1 MSASDGAAD
10 KSRPD
15 PAGENPGEPLGEIRN
30 GWGRLG
36 KRLSLLSLIGLV
48 LSAGPGVAIQHEL
61 QPYLSVLQIIWLTL
75 PLTAAVAIIVVADR
89 TESLTPTL
97 AWFTIALTLVACA
110 LTGLSSGPAVSHFLF
125 HPTQTCTQVLPDQ
138 GPLCT
143 TTGYASY
150 NPTGFF
156 PLNVLLAYLHIYGWF
171 GCIRSVLAGLF
182 LGGSIYSLAV
192 LMKQKTGRAGSPPAA
207 R

>member
-10 KSRPD
+10 KGKPD
-15 PAGENPGEPLGEIRN
+15 PAGESLGEIKE

-36 KRLSLLSLIGLV
+36 KRLALLSFIGLV
-48 LSAGPGVAIQHEL
+48 LTVGPGVAIQHEL

-89 TESLTPTL
+89 TDNLTPTL

-125 HPTQTCTQVLPDQ
+125 HPTQTCTQVLPGQ

-171 GCIRSVLAGLF
+171 GCIRSILVGLF

-192 LMKQKTGRAGSPPAA
+192 LMKQKMRRPGRPSAA

>member
-10 KSRPD
+10 KSTPG
-15 PAGENPGEPLGEIRN
+15 PAGETPGESIGEIKE

-36 KRLSLLSLIGLV
+36 KRLGLLSLIGLV

-61 QPYLSVLQIIWLTL
+61 QPYLSILQIIWLTL
-75 PLTAAVAIIVVADR
+75 PLTAAVTIIVVADR
-89 TESLTPTL
+89 TDSLTPTL
-97 AWFTIALTLVACA
+97 AWFTIALTLLACA

-171 GCIRSVLAGLF
+171 GCVRSILVGLF
-182 LGGSIYSLAV
+182 LGGSIYSLTV
-192 LMKQKTGRAGSPPAA
+192 VMKRKTGRPANPPAA
-207 R
+207 G